1 MRNKKLEKQ
10 LKKET
15 EQLFVS
21 NKMAIYEKLG
31 IAFSDEKKVLSSLER
46 QIKKEAD
53 VFVPNKK
60 TEIMANVKANEIK
73 NDSTIYVEQRLMDE
87 SDEFVPS
94 VKKQVF
100 KNINKKEKF
109 SFANFFFK
117 PLPLAITS
125 ALLIGVISTT
135 VVLSKPKDGTTQDSI
150 IIEKSAKNTSNVSFK
165 ITSASELY
173 SPEILFTLPSDQK
186 INIAKIAA
194 VNDESIHIMSYF
206 NEDGSIKKEINRLD
220 VKEFSKRYLSIALNL
235 GYVERKD
242 INKENKITIYINS
255 SSEDYEFYN
264 EAKDEII
271 ETIYDFAY
279 ENKIVANVSCQIGGT
294 SSNDIDPNLE
304 ALILQAYNLATKL
317 FVDSNGNTISVL
329 CFSTSYED
337 WINKYKNTT
346 IEEMED
352 YVEYLLD
359 IQNKISSEDN
369 KDLFLKALSECS
381 LYQNSTKELVNRYD
395 ILKSKYDLL
404 EDFVEENF
412 DFELDEI
419 PSLDDDYW
427 DWWEDYGH
435 MNGFQ
440 GGHDHGWE
448 NHGNGFY
455 PYDYTS
461 LEDCAKFIDSFDKEA
476 FDFNNN
482 IDFKSALSLHTKMV
496 NYANTIINFNES
508 FTFIADTIFEAI
520 MKDIDEGHYNG
531 NHDYGNHYEDEPD
544 DWDDDY
550 ESWWNNH
557 GHHHGGK

>member
-1 MRNKKLEKQ
+1 MRNKELEKQ

-31 IAFSDEKKVLSSLER
+31 IAFSDEKKVLASLER

-60 TEIMANVKANEIK
+60 TEIMASVKANEIK
-73 NDSTIYVEQRLMDE
+73 NASTIYVEQRLMDE

-135 VVLSKPKDGTTQDSI
+135 VVLSKPNDGTTQDSI
-150 IIEKSAKNTSNVSFK
+150 IVEKSAKNTSNVSFK

-206 NEDGSIKKEINRLD
+206 NEDGSIKKEINQID

-337 WINKYKNTT
+337 WINKYKNTA

-395 ILKSKYDLL
+395 ILKSKYDSL

-448 NHGNGFY
+448 NPEHGLY

-461 LEDCAKFIDSFDKEA
+461 LEDYAKFVDSFDKEV

-482 IDFKSALSLHTKMV
+482 IDFKSALSLCTKMV
-496 NYANTIINFNES
+496 DYANAIINFNES
-508 FTFIADTIFEAI
+508 FTFIAGTIFEAI
-520 MKDIDEGHYNG
+520 MKDVDEGHYNG
-531 NHDYGNHYEDEPD
+531 KHDYGNHYEDEPD
-544 DWDDDY
+544 DWDDEN

>member
-1 MRNKKLEKQ
+1 ML
-10 LKKET
+10 
-15 EQLFVS
+15 
-21 NKMAIYEKLG
+21 
-31 IAFSDEKKVLSSLER
+31 
-46 QIKKEAD
+46 IK
-53 VFVPNKK
+53 PN
-60 TEIMANVKANEIK
+60 N
-73 NDSTIYVEQRLMDE
+73 
-87 SDEFVPS
+87 
-94 VKKQVF
+94 
-100 KNINKKEKF
+100 
-109 SFANFFFK
+109 
-117 PLPLAITS
+117 
-125 ALLIGVISTT
+125 
-135 VVLSKPKDGTTQDSI
+135 GTTEDSI
-150 IIEKSAKNTSNVSFK
+150 IVEKSAKNTSNVSFK

-206 NEDGSIKKEINRLD
+206 NEDGSIKKEINQLD

-255 SSEDYEFYN
+255 SSEDYEYYS

-395 ILKSKYDLL
+395 ILKSKYELL

-440 GGHDHGWE
+440 GGHNHGWE
-448 NHGNGFY
+448 KPENGFY

-461 LEDCAKFIDSFDKEA
+461 LEDCAKFIDSFDKEV

-482 IDFKSALSLHTKMV
+482 IDFKSASSLCTKMV
-496 NYANTIINFNES
+496 NYANAIINFNES

-550 ESWWNNH
+550 ESWWNDH

>member
-1 MRNKKLEKQ
+1 M
-10 LKKET
+10 
-15 EQLFVS
+15 
-21 NKMAIYEKLG
+21 
-31 IAFSDEKKVLSSLER
+31 
-46 QIKKEAD
+46 
-53 VFVPNKK
+53 
-60 TEIMANVKANEIK
+60 
-73 NDSTIYVEQRLMDE
+73 
-87 SDEFVPS
+87 
-94 VKKQVF
+94 
-100 KNINKKEKF
+100 
-109 SFANFFFK
+109 
-117 PLPLAITS
+117 
-125 ALLIGVISTT
+125 
-135 VVLSKPKDGTTQDSI
+135 
-150 IIEKSAKNTSNVSFK
+150 
-165 ITSASELY
+165 
-173 SPEILFTLPSDQK
+173 
-186 INIAKIAA
+186 
-194 VNDESIHIMSYF
+194 
-206 NEDGSIKKEINRLD
+206 
-220 VKEFSKRYLSIALNL
+220 
-235 GYVERKD
+235 
-242 INKENKITIYINS
+242 
-255 SSEDYEFYN
+255 
-264 EAKDEII
+264 
-271 ETIYDFAY
+271 
-279 ENKIVANVSCQIGGT
+279 SCQIGGT
-294 SSNDIDPNLE
+294 NSNDIDPNLE

-337 WINKYKNTT
+337 WINKYKNTS

-369 KDLFLKALSECS
+369 KDLFLNALSECS

-440 GGHDHGWE
+440 GGHDHSWE
-448 NHGNGFY
+448 NHGNSFY

-461 LEDCAKFIDSFDKEA
+461 LEDCAKFIDSFDKEV

-482 IDFKSALSLHTKMV
+482 IDFKSALSLCTKMV
-496 NYANTIINFNES
+496 NYANAIINFNES

-550 ESWWNNH
+550 ESWWNDH

>member
-1 MRNKKLEKQ
+1 MRNKELEKQ

-31 IAFSDEKKVLSSLER
+31 IAFSDEKKVLSSLET

-60 TEIMANVKANEIK
+60 TEIMASVKANEIK
-73 NDSTIYVEQRLMDE
+73 NASTIYVEQRLMDE

-135 VVLSKPKDGTTQDSI
+135 AVLAKPKDGTTEDSI
-150 IIEKSAKNTSNVSFK
+150 IVEKSAKNTSNVSFK

-206 NEDGSIKKEINRLD
+206 NEDGSIKKEINQLD

-271 ETIYDFAY
+271 ETIYNFAY
-279 ENKIVANVSCQIGGT
+279 ENKIVANVSCEIGGT
-294 SSNDIDPNLE
+294 NSNDIDPNLE

-317 FVDSNGNTISVL
+317 FVDSNGNAISVL

-359 IQNKISSEDN
+359 IQNKISSEGN

-395 ILKSKYDLL
+395 ILKSKYELL

-440 GGHDHGWE
+440 GSHDHGWE

-461 LEDCAKFIDSFDKEA
+461 LEDCAKFIDSFDKEV

-482 IDFKSALSLHTKMV
+482 IDFKSALSLCTKMV
-496 NYANTIINFNES
+496 NYANAIINFNES

-520 MKDIDEGHYNG
+520 MKDVDEGHYNG
-531 NHDYGNHYEDEPD
+531 KHDYGNHYEDEPD

-550 ESWWNNH
+550 ELWWNNH